1 MRIITEGAR
10 QLLIDRI
17 QCMRDVNGEIDD
29 SIFDLMQRRA
39 DCCGYEVSISE
50 PEPGET
56 FYSITEDDL
65 REINEDDV
73 ALPVQEAAP

>member
-29 SIFDLMQRRA
+29 AIQDLMQRRA
-39 DCCGYEVSISE
+39 DCCGYDLSISE
-50 PEPGET
+50 PQPGET
-56 FYSITEDDL
+56 FYILTENDL
-65 REINEDDV
+65 REINEDGV
-73 ALPVQEAAP
+73 YPIQEAAP